1 MIQDLKEEKFGTTLS
16 NIMINETKISDIKF
30 NCITDYLILVI
41 FALKH
46 LKKTKTELSKL
57 INDYIKLTDEL
68 MTQVPRNVYDQ
79 IILTN
84 DKNKLNTLKKFI

>member
-1 MIQDLKEEKFGTTLS
+1 
-16 NIMINETKISDIKF
+16 MINETKVQNIKF

-41 FALKH
+41 FVLKH

-57 INDYIKLTDEL
+57 INDYIKLTYEL
-68 MTQVPRNVYDQ
+68 HSQIPRNIYDQ